1 MRCFATLKTIK
12 QEYPRVLSNRSSL
25 VSDEMSLHHSPATQE
40 EADQHKASVAAL
52 TVIPFWYGLWRD
64 RVFQGSSEI
73 SVHNMNMKGGKLNDN
88 INSVSSKKP
97 SFS

>member
-25 VSDEMSLHHSPATQE
+25 VSDEISLHHSPAKQE

-52 TVIPFWYGLWRD
+52 TVISFW
-64 RVFQGSSEI
+64 FGSQFSL
-73 SVHNMNMKGGKLNDN
+73 HNMNMKGGKLNDN